1 MHLSRTIQQLPSF
14 NFSVF
19 CQVSKNHWNHS
30 ARPHEVSLHPNL
42 SVSSPLSL
50 RRFGTRPIASLCCAQ
65 PTPIHTPLIP
75 TAQIYYESWT
85 EVLAAAAVVWQ
96 SVLGPGSPLPPTHFA
111 LEPCMLCVFV
121 ERVVLDGKRLH
132 MHRVATTPMQNSG
145 AAQTIPDSS
154 TCLSATLAFQLRYNW
169 SWSVQCFQTTWCRYL
184 LCRFTSQSPLCLSFS
199 GNYLAFAFST
209 NRKQPIFSRCLKQSA
224 TNANPL

>member
-1 MHLSRTIQQLPSF
+1 MVHLITSKLLKFSHLSRTIQQLTSF

-19 CQVSKNHWNHS
+19 RQVSQNHWNLS

-50 RRFGTRPIASLCCAQ
+50 WGRP
-65 PTPIHTPLIP
+65 TP
-75 TAQIYYESWT
+75 TAQIYALQRSWT
-85 EVLAAAAVVWQ
+85 EVLAAAAVVSQ
-96 SVLGPGSPLPPTHFA
+96 SVFGPGSPLPPTHFA

-121 ERVVLDGKRLH
+121 ERVVLDGKRLN

-169 SWSVQCFQTTWCRYL
+169 SWSVQCLKTIWCRYL
-184 LCRFTSQSPLCLSFS
+184 LCCFTSQSPLCPSFS
-199 GNYLAFAFST
+199 GNY
-209 NRKQPIFSRCLKQSA
+209 RKQPIFSRRLKQSA